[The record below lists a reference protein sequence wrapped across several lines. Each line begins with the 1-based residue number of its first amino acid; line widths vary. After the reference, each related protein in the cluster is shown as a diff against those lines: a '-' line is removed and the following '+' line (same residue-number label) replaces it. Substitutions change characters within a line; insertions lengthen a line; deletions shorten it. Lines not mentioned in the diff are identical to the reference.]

1 MFEFS
6 IYFLKQVVQQ
16 QVSVVFQNDMIITWL
31 VVGHNENKMG
41 KDRYQ
46 KYLKGKHQDLM
57 TDGIE
62 NEREGLGQILIC
74 HQK

>member
-1 MFEFS
+1 M
-6 IYFLKQVVQQ
+6 
-16 QVSVVFQNDMIITWL
+16 
-31 VVGHNENKMG
+31 VGHNENKMG

-46 KYLKGKHQDLM
+46 KYLKGKQQDLM